1 MVWGV
6 GWQCPKVPS
15 VPEATPS
22 SHVLTHSPSQVA
34 LRSFSVPGRAQRTA
48 PCPGGVSRPKGEAAP
63 EHSKGTHG
71 RNWNGGSLGGG
82 IRVAGSLGLG
92 EASALAGVP
101 GGLVSGEPLTR
112 REGSAGSGGGACPSC
127 KASCACE
134 NARSVLSGPQ
144 RRLLCFSKI

>member
-101 GGLVSGEPLTR
+101 G
-112 REGSAGSGGGACPSC
+112 EGSEAVVGASHTQRGVC
-127 KASCACE
+127 
-134 NARSVLSGPQ
+134 RLRRRGLPQ
-144 RRLLCFSKI
+144 LQG